1 MNLQEK
7 LSGLKGLVSQSHSK
21 RRFKGDITVDMI
33 SPPLGDFRHTMHVGR
48 GGDVFGDTSFLSNHG
63 GTGNSGNNGNNGN
76 NGETDSNFTP
86 DNKIGAFFSRT
97 FRQIRRSSD
106 NRPRGEAKELSPPPP
121 AVSPI
126 IKNAVSLPRLDVDLP
141 NGTPTTKVL
150 FPSSQSTPEEKKSS
164 YGLESGFVTLP
175 RLSRS
180 ERQQPSVSI
189 STSCSPNIH
198 RGSLTDP
205 ADAIL
210 STRSASIVTSDP
222 NIVAAAS
229 AAATYSA
236 SLHSLTSLDTFTF
249 TFDLGPSLMSEV
261 FGLIDG
267 HAEEPGHAWEG
278 EEAGSACGLTNEG
291 SEMDSATISYV
302 DSLLREDCGGRK
314 SPQGAEWEEE
324 EGGAS
329 ETNGVGLSFKGPVPD
344 VVMGSPGRERLGM
357 GMESDRFQ
365 SAADVLARHYGV
377 SGGVKEQSSMEEEDS
392 EMTIIDQAKKKMS
405 YSYMEDED
413 EIKV

>member
-7 LSGLKGLVSQSHSK
+7 LSGLKGLVTHSHSK
-21 RRFKGDITVDMI
+21 RRYKGDLTLDMI

-63 GTGNSGNNGNNGN
+63 GTANGN
-76 NGETDSNFTP
+76 NGETDSVSSP

-97 FRQIRRSSD
+97 LRQIRRGSE
-106 NRPRGEAKELSPPPP
+106 NRPREGSKDLSPPPP

-126 IKNAVSLPRLDVDLP
+126 IKNAISLPRLDVDMP
-141 NGTPTTKVL
+141 NGSPTTKVL

-180 ERQQPSVSI
+180 ERQQPSI
-189 STSCSPNIH
+189 SLPISRSPNVH

-210 STRSASIVTSDP
+210 STCTTSIVTSEP
-222 NIVAAAS
+222 KPTTTA
-229 AAATYSA
+229 YSD
-236 SLHSLTSLDTFTF
+236 SLPSLTSLDTF

-261 FGLIDG
+261 FGLIGG
-267 HAEEPGHAWEG
+267 HPEEHGNAWEG
-278 EEAGSACGLTNEG
+278 EEAGSACWMTNEG

-314 SPQGAEWEEE
+314 SPHGAEWEEE
-324 EGGAS
+324 GSVS
-329 ETNGVGLSFKGPVPD
+329 EVNGVGLSVKVPD
-344 VVMGSPGRERLGM
+344 VVMGSPERVRLGM
-357 GMESDRFQ
+357 AMESERFQ
-365 SAADVLARHYGV
+365 SATDVLARHYG
-377 SGGVKEQSSMEEEDS
+377 
-392 EMTIIDQAKKKMS
+392 IKKNIS
-405 YSYMEDED
+405 YSYMDDED

>member
-7 LSGLKGLVSQSHSK
+7 LSGLKGLVSHSHSK
-21 RRFKGDITVDMI
+21 RRFRGDLTVDMI

-63 GTGNSGNNGNNGN
+63 GTTNGTA
-76 NGETDSNFTP
+76 NGETDAGSTP

-97 FRQIRRSSD
+97 LRQIRRTSD
-106 NRPRGEAKELSPPPP
+106 NQPRGGSKDLSPPPP

-126 IKNAVSLPRLDVDLP
+126 IKNAISLPRLDLDMS
-141 NGTPTTKVL
+141 NGSPTTRKL
-150 FPSSQSTPEEKKSS
+150 FPSFQSTPEDMRSA
-164 YGLESGFVTLP
+164 YGPESGFVTLP

-180 ERQQPSVSI
+180 ERQQPSVSV
-189 STSCSPNIH
+189 STNVH

-205 ADAIL
+205 TDAIL
-210 STRSASIVTSDP
+210 STCSTSIVTSDP
-222 NIVAAAS
+222 IITTT
-229 AAATYSA
+229 TYSD
-236 SLHSLTSLDTFTF
+236 SLPSLTSLDTF

-267 HAEEPGHAWEG
+267 HMLAE

-302 DSLLREDCGGRK
+302 DSLLRE
-314 SPQGAEWEEE
+314 EE
-324 EGGAS
+324 EGSAM
-329 ETNGVGLSFKGPVPD
+329 ETAGGGHHIKGGVTE
-344 VVMGSPGRERLGM
+344 VVTGSPVRARIVM
-357 GMESDRFQ
+357 H
-365 SAADVLARHYGV
+365 SATEVFVGHYGDG
-377 SGGVKEQSSMEEEDS
+377 SLLKGQNLMEDPDS
-392 EMTIIDQAKKKMS
+392 ELDKVSHGYI
-405 YSYMEDED
+405 EDED